1 MSEHLFYAFQLF
13 INHKT
18 LINMAKPNYN
28 CSQQS
33 LYAVCRSGWASCT
46 TYLADFAAAFPNYTA
61 PMIAG
66 MIADIDA
73 AEALG
78 DEEQRTEDSRSLRV
92 DLKNKANE
100 AMEQWQ
106 LLKRYITKAYP
117 ADQVE
122 IKPDAAGQ
130 SHYAKSLKYDWGAVG
145 RLLTDGVAFATAN
158 TADLTAGNIMPAG
171 FPAAFTTSKVDYDA
185 LYASYVTASQTD
197 EVETQ
202 TKIEAN
208 NGIYAS
214 LMQMFRDGQLIFKKN
229 EAVKK
234 LFTFEQVLLNIDG
247 PGNQGIKGD
256 VTIQGTNNPVTV
268 GEVSFTG
275 PSSKSVEIDEDGHY
289 ECPQLA
295 AGLYTMLVTAPGFSG
310 VTFNDIEVETGIMK
324 TIDVELTPAT

>member
-1 MSEHLFYAFQLF
+1 MPTKTYA
-13 INHKT
+13 
-18 LINMAKPNYN
+18 
-28 CSQQS
+28 CSQQA

-46 TYLADFAAAFPNYTA
+46 TYLADFAAFSPSYTA

-78 DEEQRTEDSRSLRV
+78 DEEQRTEDSRTLRV
-92 DLKNKANE
+92 NLKNKAAE
-100 AMEQWQ
+100 GMEMWQ
-106 LLKRYITKAYP
+106 RLKRYITKAYP
-117 ADQVE
+117 ADQLE
-122 IKPDAAGQ
+122 IKLDAAGQ
-130 SHYAKSLKYDWGAVG
+130 SHYAKASKDDWGAVS
-145 RLLTDGVAFATAN
+145 RLLADGNAFSAAN
-158 TADLTAGNIMPAG
+158 SSELETGNNMPET
-171 FPAAFTTSKVDYDA
+171 FNAAFFTVKGDFDA
-185 LYASYVTASQTD
+185 YYASYITASQTD

-208 NGIYAS
+208 NGIHAS
-214 LMQMFRDGQLIFKKN
+214 VMTMFLDGQQIFKKN

-234 LFTFEQVLLNIDG
+234 LFTFDQVLLTVSG

-256 VTIQGTNNPVTV
+256 VTIQGTSNAVTA

-275 PSSKSVEIDEDGHY
+275 PSNKTVEIDEDGHY

-310 VTFNDIEVETGIMK
+310 VTFNDVEVETGIMK
-324 TIDVELTPAT
+324 TIDVELTPNS

>member
-1 MSEHLFYAFQLF
+1 MPK
-13 INHKT
+13 N
-18 LINMAKPNYN
+18 NYP

-46 TYLADFAAAFPNYTA
+46 TYLADFAAFSPSYTA

-78 DEEQRTEDSRSLRV
+78 DEEQRTEDSRTLRV
-92 DLKNKANE
+92 NLKEKAAE
-100 AMEQWQ
+100 GLEHWRR
-106 LLKRYITKAYP
+106 LKRYITKVYSEAE
-117 ADQVE
+117 VE
-122 IKPDAAGQ
+122 IKLDAAGQ
-130 SHYAKSLKYDWGAVG
+130 SHYAKAANNDWGAVG

-158 TADLTAGNIMPAG
+158 TADLTAGNIMPAT
-171 FPAAFTTSKVDYDA
+171 FPAAFAAIKTDYDA
-185 LYASYVTASQTD
+185 LYASYITASQTD
-197 EVETQ
+197 EIETQ

-208 NGIYAS
+208 NSIYAS
-214 LMQMFRDGQLIFKKN
+214 VMAMFLDGQEIFRKN

-234 LFTFEQVLLNIDG
+234 LFTFDQVLLNVEG

-256 VTIQGTNNPVTV
+256 VTIQGTSNPVTA

-275 PSSKSVEIDEDGHY
+275 PSNKTVEIDEDGHY

>member
-1 MSEHLFYAFQLF
+1 
-13 INHKT
+13 
-18 LINMAKPNYN
+18 MAKPNYN

-46 TYLADFAAAFPNYTA
+46 TYLADFAAFSPAYTA

-78 DEEQRTEDSRSLRV
+78 DSEQRTEDSRTLRV
-92 DLKNKANE
+92 DLKNKATE

-122 IKPDAAGQ
+122 IKLDAAGQ
-130 SHYAKSLKYDWGAVG
+130 SHYARSLKDDWGAVG

-171 FPAAFTTSKVDYDA
+171 FPAAFTTTKVDYDA
-185 LYASYVTASQTD
+185 LYASYITASQTD

-208 NGIYAS
+208 NSIFAS
-214 LMQMFRDGQLIFKKN
+214 VMDMFSDGQRIFKKN

-234 LFTFEQVLLNIDG
+234 LFTFDQVLLNVEG

-256 VTIQGTNNPVTV
+256 VTIQGTSNPVTA

-275 PSSKSVEIDEDGHY
+275 PSNKTVEIDEDGHY

-295 AGLYTMLVTAPGFSG
+295 AGLYNMLVTAPGFSA
-310 VTFNDIEVETGIMK
+310 VTFNDVEVETGIMR
-324 TIDVELTPAT
+324 TIDVELSPNT